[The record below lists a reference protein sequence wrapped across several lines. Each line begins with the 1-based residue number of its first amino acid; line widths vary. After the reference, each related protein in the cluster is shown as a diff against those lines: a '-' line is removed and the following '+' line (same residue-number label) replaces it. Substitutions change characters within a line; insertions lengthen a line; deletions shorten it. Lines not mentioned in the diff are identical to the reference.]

1 MIKCTLLVVVGGWLA
16 SSLIIAYLRELKDAP
31 LVIPLEIS

>member
-1 MIKCTLLVVVGGWLA
+1 VHFSCCGWLA
-16 SSLIIAYLRELKDAP
+16 SSLIIACLRELKDAP